1 MQIVIQLHD
10 WLPLSL
16 QSSIVFKFY
25 VICSEY
31 DALSAFSNSGN
42 PDVAS
47 LIVYKRY
54 WAIRRNSSGVNQGSM
69 PESARRSREYKAF
82 RFRRRHDHFLRY
94 RLSGAKPD
102 EIINTARD
110 LGFELNLK
118 DLLYRRK
125 RSKPP
130 SSKWKALFSR
140 LRRFLNV
147 WIIKTFKLGSV
158 DLIVYSGGCMS
169 WL

>member
-1 MQIVIQLHD
+1 MISFKYD
-10 WLPLSL
+10 SLST
-16 QSSIVFKFY
+16 FTNY
-25 VICSEY
+25 
-31 DALSAFSNSGN
+31 GN

-47 LIVYKRY
+47 IIVYKWY
-54 WAIRRNSSGVNQGSM
+54 WALRRNSSGVNQGSM

-110 LGFELNLK
+110 LGFKLNLK
-118 DLLYRRK
+118 DLYRRK

-140 LRRFLNV
+140 LRRFLHV
-147 WIIKTFKLGSV
+147 WIIKTFKLGSF
-158 DLIVYSGGCMS
+158 DDASGSDGLLGLTYWSIVPELFS
-169 WL
+169 LQPQ